1 MEIKTIRELKKGE
14 YFKVVNSKGV
24 ASATV
29 YVRDE
34 YDREERKYMAV
45 RFDDI
50 SSSRLFKG
58 TQTVT
63 TDFIF

>member
-1 MEIKTIRELKKGE
+1 MEIKLLKEIKKGE
-14 YFKVVNSKGV
+14 YFKIVNSKGV

-45 RFDDI
+45 RFDDT